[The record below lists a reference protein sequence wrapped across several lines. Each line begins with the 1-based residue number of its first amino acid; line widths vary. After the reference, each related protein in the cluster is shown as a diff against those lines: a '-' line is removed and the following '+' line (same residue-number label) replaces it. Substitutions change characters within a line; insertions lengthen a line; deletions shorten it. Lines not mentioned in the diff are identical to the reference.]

1 MLVPIA
7 LRRPV
12 DLSSSLKINSADC
25 QLRPATTRPRYLLV
39 RCRCADAWH
48 ALGTG
53 LFEDQSSVP
62 RIASQILSLWT
73 KVAFTG
79 ARSTRRENRAAACCR
94 ARVTVKTAYLCSVRV
109 HTYLLCAIPSREA
122 MRQTLSSRQRW
133 NIFDDAGPAVVRCAK
148 FGTGGR
154 IHLLGVPGPV
164 ECISV
169 IQRDS

>member
-7 LRRPV
+7 LRRPD

-73 KVAFTG
+73 KVATITG
-79 ARSTRRENRAAACCR
+79 ARSTRRENRAAACCH
-94 ARVTVKTAYLCSVRV
+94 ARITVKIAYLPVLCTSTYVPTLRNTQQGGNETNLVIETAMEYIRRCRTCSGPLRQVRNRRA
-109 HTYLLCAIPSREA
+109 HPS
-122 MRQTLSSRQRW
+122 
-133 NIFDDAGPAVVRCAK
+133 IRCPW
-148 FGTGGR
+148 T
-154 IHLLGVPGPV
+154 
-164 ECISV
+164 C
-169 IQRDS
+169 